1 MKLKIQRKP
10 KTFSAITWINKFKE
24 YNINQIKKKK
34 KKKDRPHL
42 GLHSGHKLNP
52 PSYLITT
59 KSNGGHILSLN
70 IQPTYIY
77 AW

>member
-10 KTFSAITWINKFKE
+10 KTFSAITWIQKFKE
-24 YNINQIKKKK
+24 DNINHIKK

-59 KSNGGHILSLN
+59 KSNVGPILSLN